1 MNISSSEAAVPSP
14 TKAGASAATL
24 SETTI
29 TEENPSSSCNIV
41 KKEEKQ
47 EESGYDSDQVW
58 PVTEFYFIDFLPA
71 YIRKAG

>member
-1 MNISSSEAAVPSP
+1 MNSSEAAVPTS
-14 TKAGASAATL
+14 TKAGASAATQ

-58 PVTEFYFIDFLPA
+58 PVTEFYFMHLVKEIID
-71 YIRKAG
+71 

>member
-1 MNISSSEAAVPSP
+1 MPTS
-14 TKAGASAATL
+14 TKAEASAATL
-24 SETTI
+24 SETPI

-58 PVTEFYFIDFLPA
+58 PVAEFYHIAFL
-71 YIRKAG
+71 